1 MKYMV
6 LLLGDGE
13 ERPWGDLD
21 AEGQTELMAKF
32 DAFGQA
38 CETRD
43 GVQILAGEA
52 LAEGPDATTVAY
64 RSGKQVVTEGPYVE
78 AIEGLGGFY
87 LVEVPHLDVLLE
99 LLHELPRYDI
109 QLSPVVDV

>member
-21 AEGQTELMAKF
+21 AEGRTELMAKF

-38 CETRD
+38 CEARD

-64 RSGKQVVTEGPYVE
+64 RNGKQVVTEGPYAE

-87 LVEVPHLDVLLE
+87 LVEVPHLDVLLD

>member
-1 MKYMV
+1 MYTQSFSVSDEPGKQQKPV
-6 LLLGDGE
+6 QSNE
-13 ERPWGDLD
+13 SP
-21 AEGQTELMAKF
+21 ELMAKF

-38 CETRD
+38 CEARD

-64 RSGKQVVTEGPYVE
+64 RNGKQVVTEGPYAE

-87 LVEVPHLDVLLE
+87 LVEVPHLDVLLD